1 MTHMNTLSVRSIR
14 SVAFVLLVGLACA
27 CGDEPQRLSRSEPAP
42 VSPHGTP
49 SESMPAP
56 APPASTTVRLAGRVH
71 LTGSLKEAQKGAVF
85 LIAKSGGRTALVHK
99 YEMSGPS
106 WSNEGDA
113 RVLRFSL
120 TDQDNMAGA
129 GAPVGTKMDL
139 EALYEP
145 DGFVDIKPDPTKQ
158 GVARASTSATTGD
171 TQISITLKPS
181 DAAPQPPAKP
191 SGG

>member
-1 MTHMNTLSVRSIR
+1 MNTILVPSLRS
-14 SVAFVLLVGLACA
+14 AALVLLLVLPCA
-27 CGDEPQRLSRSEPAP
+27 CGDEPQRIGKSEPAP

-49 SESMPAP
+49 GETMPAP
-56 APPASTTVRLAGRVH
+56 TIPLSTTVRLAGRVQ

-99 YEMSGPS
+99 YEMSGPY

-129 GAPVGTKMDL
+129 GAPLGAKMDL

-145 DGFVDIKPDPTKQ
+145 DGFVDVKPDPTKK
-158 GVARASTSATTGD
+158 GVARASTTASTGD

-181 DAAPQPPAKP
+181 DTAAPPATTKP